1 MMLFMWDYE
10 PTKTF
15 YLLKELMTKP
25 LVLSLPDLNKL
36 FIIET
41 NVSMVGVGAVLIQD
55 GHFIIY
61 ISKSLSLKQAMSI
74 YEKTNTSYHACSHQ
88 IEALFVGKTF

>member
-1 MMLFMWDYE
+1 MWDYE

-36 FIIET
+36 FIVET

-55 GHFIIY
+55 GHFIVY

-74 YEKTNTSYHACSHQ
+74 YEKNNTSYHACSHQ

>member
-1 MMLFMWDYE
+1 
-10 PTKTF
+10 
-15 YLLKELMTKP
+15 
-25 LVLSLPDLNKL
+25 
-36 FIIET
+36 
-41 NVSMVGVGAVLIQD
+41 MVGVGAVLIQD

-61 ISKSLSLKQAMSI
+61 ISKSLSLKQVMSI